1 METMAVRAIQ
11 YSRTMI
17 RPIDGQTIHDLKESM
32 RQHGLLQ
39 PIVIYLNEKQE
50 WEVICGN
57 HRLCAAKG
65 LGWEFI
71 PVIMKQCNPS
81 DAIILSL
88 TENIQRLSMDP
99 IREGEIFAKM
109 NYDTGTIA
117 QKLGKG
123 KQYVEGRI
131 QIFKNLHPE
140 LKERIGKDLGIG
152 NALALSKLPQTE
164 QLNIYAKIKAVSQHH
179 LFKDKYGGFGGNDWV
194 DSGNSSPYCFCEK
207 CGSKHLKGVS
217 VSDEKRAERILTQMR

>member
-1 METMAVRAIQ
+1 MEMMAVRAIQ

-65 LGWEFI
+65 LGWENI
-71 PVIMKQCNPS
+71 PVIMKQCTS
-81 DAIILSL
+81 FDAIILSL

-99 IREGEIFAKM
+99 VKEGEI
-109 NYDTGTIA
+109 YDSMRYDAGTIA
-117 QKLGKG
+117 QKLCKN

-131 QIFKNLHPE
+131 RIYKNLCPE
-140 LKERIGKDLGIG
+140 LKEHIGKDLGIG

-179 LFKDKYGGFGGNDWV
+179 LNKDKYGGCGLGDW
-194 DSGNSSPYCFCEK
+194 SGTQNPYCVCEK